1 MKHILNF
8 TLNGEPIQVEI
19 EPHLTLL
26 QLLREKL
33 ELTGT
38 KEGCGMGECGACT
51 VLLDGKTVN
60 SCIFPAVEAEGK
72 SITTIEGI
80 ADGKGGLHP
89 IQKAFVEQ
97 GAIQC
102 GFCTPGNR
110 RRRRF
115 GTELPAT
122 SAAVPAISRSSR
134 PSRQPAANYDNNH
147 IPGTN
152 NQIITRVPMT
162 QILKTD
168 RCAPSSLRIFGHWE
182 LFGVWDLV
190 IGIST
195 AEGGWHGRVHQCW
208 KTNPQTG
215 CRGKSDGEGNLH

>member
-8 TLNGEPIQVEI
+8 MLNGEPIQVEI

-51 VLLDGKTVN
+51 VLLDGKTIN
-60 SCIFPAVEAEGK
+60 SCIFPAMEAEGK

-89 IQKAFVEQ
+89 IQKAFIEH

-102 GFCTPGNR
+102 GFCTPGMVLSAKALLDEIPKP
-110 RRRRF
+110 
-115 GTELPAT
+115 TEEE
-122 SAAVPAISRSSR
+122 IR
-134 PSRQPAANYDNNH
+134 N
-147 IPGTN
+147 
-152 NQIITRVPMT
+152 
-162 QILKTD
+162 
-168 RCAPSSLRIFGHWE
+168 
-182 LFGVWDLV
+182 
-190 IGIST
+190 GI
-195 AEGGWHGRVHQCW
+195 A
-208 KTNPQTG
+208 
-215 CRGKSDGEGNLH
+215 GNLCRCTGYLQIVQAVKAASGQ